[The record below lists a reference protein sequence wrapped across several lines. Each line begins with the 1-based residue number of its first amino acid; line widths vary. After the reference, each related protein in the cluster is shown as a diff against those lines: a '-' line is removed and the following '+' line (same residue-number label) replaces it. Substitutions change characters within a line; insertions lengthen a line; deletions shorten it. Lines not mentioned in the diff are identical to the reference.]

1 MAASMLGLRQA
12 HRADV
17 NTERRIVMTDTIELL
32 AAYFT
37 IAGDIYPLGPTEI
50 SPFPF
55 RDRVEAAARA
65 GYKGMGLHHADT
77 MHTADK
83 IGLPEMRR
91 ILDGNGIKYVE
102 LEFLLDW
109 FADGE
114 RRRASDKMRGEIFAV
129 TDALGL
135 NKIKIGPGFHEPV
148 ADIPR
153 MRDAFAQLCHEAGE
167 YGTGIMLEIMPWSNV
182 RTVKTARDIV
192 ETVEI
197 ARGVVEG
204 AAQSLM
210 AESWSTSGI
219 LPVAASITTKSLR
232 SRSSILPESSSMM
245 PMCWC
250 QARCGRILSIIV
262 ACAARVISIRP
273 AFIKAVQ
280 AAGYRGYYGVEILS
294 EKHRKLPLD
303 EMARRSF
310 DTTMAQFKK
319 LAA

>member
-1 MAASMLGLRQA
+1 
-12 HRADV
+12 
-17 NTERRIVMTDTIELL
+17 MTDDIELL

-37 IAGDIYPLGPTEI
+37 ISGDIYPLGPTEI

-65 GYKGMGLHHADT
+65 GYRGIGLHHADT

-109 FADGE
+109 FDEGE
-114 RRRASDKMRGEIFAV
+114 RRQESDKMRREIFSVAA
-129 TDALGL
+129 ALGL
-135 NKIKIGPGFHEPV
+135 RTVKAGPGFHEPEANV
-148 ADIPR
+148 PK
-153 MRDAFAQLCHEAGE
+153 MRDAFARLCREAAE
-167 YGTGIMLEIMPWSNV
+167 HGTGMMLEIMPWSNV
-182 RTVKTARDIV
+182 RTVETALGI
-192 ETVEI
+192 
-197 ARGVVEG
+197 VEG
-204 AAQSLM
+204 AGQPNG
-210 AESWSTSGI
+210 GI
-219 LPVAASITTKSLR
+219 LVDIWHFARGGIDYKEIAKIPLQYIRGVELDDADEQVVGSLWEDTIHHR
-232 SRSSILPESSSMM
+232 RL
-245 PMCWC
+245 
-250 QARCGRILSIIV
+250 CGEGDLD
-262 ACAARVISIRP
+262 P
-273 AFIKAVQ
+273 PTFIKAVQ

-310 DTTMAQFKK
+310 DTTMEQFEK

>member
-1 MAASMLGLRQA
+1 MI
-12 HRADV
+12 D
-17 NTERRIVMTDTIELL
+17 DIELL

-37 IAGDIYPLGPTEI
+37 ISGDIYPLGPTEI

-65 GYKGMGLHHADT
+65 GYRGIGLHHADT

-109 FADGE
+109 FDEGE
-114 RRRASDKMRGEIFAV
+114 RRQESDKMRREIFSVAA
-129 TDALGL
+129 ALGL
-135 NKIKIGPGFHEPV
+135 RTVKVGPGFHEPEANV
-148 ADIPR
+148 PK
-153 MRDAFAQLCHEAGE
+153 MRDAFARLCREAAE
-167 YGTGIMLEIMPWSNV
+167 HGTGMMLEIMPWSNV
-182 RTVKTARDIV
+182 RTVETALGI
-192 ETVEI
+192 
-197 ARGVVEG
+197 VEG
-204 AAQSLM
+204 AGQPNG
-210 AESWSTSGI
+210 GI
-219 LPVAASITTKSLR
+219 LVDIWHFARGGIDYKEIAKIPLQYIRGVELDDADEQVVGSLWEDTIHHR
-232 SRSSILPESSSMM
+232 RL
-245 PMCWC
+245 
-250 QARCGRILSIIV
+250 CGEGDLDP
-262 ACAARVISIRP
+262 P

-310 DTTMAQFKK
+310 DTTMEQFEK

>member
-1 MAASMLGLRQA
+1 
-12 HRADV
+12 
-17 NTERRIVMTDTIELL
+17 MTTDNIELL

-65 GYKGMGLHHADT
+65 GYRGMGLHHADT

-109 FADGE
+109 FDEGE

-129 TDALGL
+129 ADALGL
-135 NKIKIGPGFHEPV
+135 RKIKIGPGFHEPE

-204 AAQSLM
+204 AA
-210 AESWSTSGI
+210 EPNGGI
-219 LPVAASITTKSLR
+219 LVDIWHFARGGIDYNEVTQIPIQYIAGAELDDADVQVSGSLWEDTIHHR
-232 SRSSILPESSSMM
+232 RL
-245 PMCWC
+245 
-250 QARCGRILSIIV
+250 CGEGDLNP
-262 ACAARVISIRP
+262 P

-310 DTTMAQFKK
+310 DTTMEQFKK

>member
-1 MAASMLGLRQA
+1 
-12 HRADV
+12 
-17 NTERRIVMTDTIELL
+17 MTDNIELL

-37 IAGDIYPLGPTEI
+37 ISGDIYPLGPTEI

-65 GYKGMGLHHADT
+65 GYRGIGLHHADT

-109 FADGE
+109 FDEGE
-114 RRRASDKMRGEIFAV
+114 RRQESDKMRREIFSVAA
-129 TDALGL
+129 ALGL
-135 NKIKIGPGFHEPV
+135 RTVKVGPGFHEPEANV
-148 ADIPR
+148 PK
-153 MRDAFAQLCHEAGE
+153 MRDAFARLCREAAE
-167 YGTGIMLEIMPWSNV
+167 HGTGMMLEIMPWSNV
-182 RTVKTARDIV
+182 RTVETALGI
-192 ETVEI
+192 
-197 ARGVVEG
+197 VEG
-204 AAQSLM
+204 AGQPNG
-210 AESWSTSGI
+210 GI
-219 LPVAASITTKSLR
+219 LVDIWHFARGGIDYKEIAQIPLQYIRGVELDDADEQVVGSLWEDTIHHR
-232 SRSSILPESSSMM
+232 RL
-245 PMCWC
+245 
-250 QARCGRILSIIV
+250 CGEGDLDP
-262 ACAARVISIRP
+262 P

-310 DTTMAQFKK
+310 DTTMEQFER
-319 LAA
+319 LAT